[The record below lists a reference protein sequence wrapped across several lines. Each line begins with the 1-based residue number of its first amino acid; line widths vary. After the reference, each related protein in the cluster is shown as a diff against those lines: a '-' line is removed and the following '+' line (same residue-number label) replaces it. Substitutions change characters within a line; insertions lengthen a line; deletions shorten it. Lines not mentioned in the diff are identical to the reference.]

1 MVDERKEKFKIR
13 FEKYYSMLCRIAYG
27 YVSNADDCED
37 IVQEL
42 FVNVWNKE
50 KDLLSEEEF
59 LAYIKIS
66 VRNNCLTFLRQGR
79 TFDKVSASEES
90 AALATITDEEEPTRD
105 LNELLEH
112 LLERMSPKCR
122 EIFMMSKLQ
131 KMKYKEIAAKLDI
144 SEKTVE
150 SQMGKAI
157 KILRS
162 FVSNRATILLYLIAN
177 FITYKL

>member
-1 MVDERKEKFKIR
+1 
-13 FEKYYSMLCRIAYG
+13 
-27 YVSNADDCED
+27 
-37 IVQEL
+37 
-42 FVNVWNKE
+42 
-50 KDLLSEEEF
+50 
-59 LAYIKIS
+59 
-66 VRNNCLTFLRQGR
+66 
-79 TFDKVSASEES
+79 
-90 AALATITDEEEPTRD
+90 
-105 LNELLEH
+105 
-112 LLERMSPKCR
+112 
-122 EIFMMSKLQ
+122 MMSKLQ